1 MWDIHNQTM
10 IKQILILTLALAS
23 LSVPLQ
29 VDAKPMAAHGIIEGS
44 VAKDNICRVN
54 NDIHW
59 NTNLSQA
66 LDQARRENKMVLWIQ
81 MIGQM
86 SGST

>member
-1 MWDIHNQTM
+1 MV
-10 IKQILILTLALAS
+10 KKTLAFVFALAS
-23 LSVPLQ
+23 SLTMAVGAE
-29 VDAKPMAAHGIIEGS
+29 AKMTSRIIDGS
-44 VAKDNICRVN
+44 VAKGNIERVN
-54 NDIHW
+54 NNIHW
-59 NTNLSQA
+59 NSSLSQA

>member
-1 MWDIHNQTM
+1 MV
-10 IKQILILTLALAS
+10 KRTLAVVFALAYS
-23 LSVPLQ
+23 LSLAL
-29 VDAKPMAAHGIIEGS
+29 DAEAKMGMNSKLIEGS
-44 VAKDNICRVN
+44 IAKENIDKVN
-54 NDIHW
+54 GNIRW
-59 NTNLSQA
+59 NTNLAQA